1 MEFYKIS
8 LLGLKRVF
16 EAVELKEQAQKIKN
30 AVRDCETGSGPKNFM
45 EMINGKNSIKNTSV
59 SAGNPSCVT
68 AESEQWVNGLI
79 DALIAMCCGL
89 ATAIITG
96 NEKRFTIEFIR
107 KHFGHEIM
115 TVNGTECNSCKHRQI
130 SLLDVD
136 EFIIPPV
143 ISVGIADGLE
153 KGSLDDFV
161 DDILAMRVDGIK
173 ECREISKQMIV
184 ASGIPLSHSHVRR
197 TYCLLCGSDDI
208 KKCRFLKTA
217 DRKGFVPLG

>member
-8 LLGLKRVF
+8 LLALKRLF
-16 EAVELKEQAQKIKN
+16 EAVELTEQAQKTEN
-30 AVRDCETGSGPKNFM
+30 AIHDYETGGNPKNFI

-59 SAGNPSCVT
+59 FAEESSCVT
-68 AESEQWVNGLI
+68 VESQQWVNGLI

-115 TVNGTECNSCKHRQI
+115 TINGTECNSCKHRQI
-130 SLLDVD
+130 SLLDID

-153 KGSLDDFV
+153 KGSLNTFV
-161 DDILAMRVDGIK
+161 DDVLAMRAEGIE
-173 ECREISKQMIV
+173 ECREITKQMII
-184 ASGIPLSHSHVRR
+184 ASGIPISHSHSHR

-217 DRKGFVPLG
+217 NRKGFIPLG